1 MENDVAIKI
10 LIMRAHYCT
19 WDDVGERFNQSYSSS
34 VAVRD
39 ALKLWGRTHD
49 INISWAFPQV
59 AHKNPEVWSIEPP
72 KDWLKPLKERF
83 SF

>member
-1 MENDVAIKI
+1 MENDIAIKI
-10 LIMRAHYCT
+10 LIMRAHYCC
-19 WDDVGERFNQSYSSS
+19 WDDVAERFNQSYSSS

-39 ALKLWGRTHD
+39 ALRLWGKNHD
-49 INISWAFPQV
+49 IDISWAFPQS
-59 AHKNPEVWSIEPP
+59 NSGNDVWSIEPP